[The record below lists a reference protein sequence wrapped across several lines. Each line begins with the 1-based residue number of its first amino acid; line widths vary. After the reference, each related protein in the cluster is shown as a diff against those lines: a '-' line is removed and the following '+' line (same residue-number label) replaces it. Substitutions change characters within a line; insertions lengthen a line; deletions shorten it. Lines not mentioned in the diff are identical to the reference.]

1 MNAEVHPV
9 VKVCLTRSDVFF
21 DEQFRAL
28 LHLVDETGSIP
39 DSCQRMGIPLPA
51 AWSMLAQ
58 AEDSLGF
65 PLLRHL
71 PDRSVLTEKG
81 RKLLDALDGFGAAVQ
96 ASADR
101 LFKSFPWET
110 DGEW

>member
-81 RKLLDALDGFGAAVQ
+81 RNLMDGYDGFQAAVQ
-96 ASADR
+96 AKADMP
-101 LFKSFPWET
+101 FESFRPMVEPL
-110 DGEW
+110 

>member
-1 MNAEVHPV
+1 MNAQVHPEI
-9 VKVCLTRSDVFF
+9 KIDRNGNGGAINAQIIS
-21 DEQFRAL
+21 L

-39 DSCQRMGIPLPA
+39 DSCQRMGISLPA

-71 PDRSVLTEKG
+71 PDKSVLTEKG
-81 RKLLDALDGFGAAVQ
+81 RKLMDDPSAPRYSSMDALKVALDV
-96 ASADR
+96 
-101 LFKSFPWET
+101 
-110 DGEW
+110 

>member
-58 AEDSLGF
+58 AEDPWGF
-65 PLLRHL
+65 PCSGTFR
-71 PDRSVLTEKG
+71 T
-81 RKLLDALDGFGAAVQ
+81 GA
-96 ASADR
+96 
-101 LFKSFPWET
+101 F
-110 DGEW
+110 

>member
-1 MNAEVHPV
+1 MNAQVHPEIKLDQNGGV
-9 VKVCLTRSDVFF
+9 INPQVIS
-21 DEQFRAL
+21 L

-81 RKLLDALDGFGAAVQ
+81 RNLMDGYDGFQAAVQ
-96 ASADR
+96 AKADMP
-101 LFKSFPWET
+101 FESFRPMVEPL
-110 DGEW
+110 

>member
-65 PLLRHL
+65 PCSGTFR
-71 PDRSVLTEKG
+71 T
-81 RKLLDALDGFGAAVQ
+81 GA
-96 ASADR
+96 
-101 LFKSFPWET
+101 F
-110 DGEW
+110 